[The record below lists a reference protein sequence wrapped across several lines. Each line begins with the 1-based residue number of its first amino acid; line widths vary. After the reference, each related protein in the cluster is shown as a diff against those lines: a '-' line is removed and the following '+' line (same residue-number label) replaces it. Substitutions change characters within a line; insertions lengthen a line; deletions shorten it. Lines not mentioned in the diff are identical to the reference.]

1 MIIFENII
9 VIGVYHI
16 QALIIYME
24 ARYKLESETFTT
36 TLVLTLHDFEQ
47 NSINKHEL
55 VINGKY
61 FDVKK
66 SYRQK
71 NKVIVKGYWD
81 VKESALMKQLESRL
95 MKELVKK
102 LIKLFPKL
110 FAPTVLLKLI
120 GFIIC
125 NFEDKREKLT
135 AFVSCI
141 SFECVLWQIKPPIF
155 SNHLTQY
162 QIY

>member
-1 MIIFENII
+1 MACVIIFENII
-9 VIGVYHI
+9 VIGIYHI

-24 ARYKLESETFTT
+24 AKCKFESETLTN
-36 TLVLTLHDFEQ
+36 TLVLTLHEYEQ
-47 NSINKHEL
+47 NYINNHEL

-66 SYRQK
+66 IQLQK

-81 VKESALMKQLESRL
+81 VKESTLMKQLESRL

-110 FAPTVLLKLI
+110 FAPSVLLKSI

-125 NFEDKREKLT
+125 NFEDKREKVT
-135 AFVSCI
+135 AFLSCI
-141 SFECVLWQIKPPIF
+141 SFEWVLWQIKPPIF
-155 SNHLTQY
+155 SIHSTQ
-162 QIY
+162 